1 MTITYNNG
9 FGKIHAVEHEG
20 KILVKH
26 NAYVRAWQKVS
37 DPKAGF
43 GGGKAELVFDTDK
56 KVFDTYTC
64 RMLKSRA

>member
-9 FGKIHAVEHEG
+9 FGKMNAVEKDG
-20 KILVKH
+20 KLIVKH

-43 GGGKAELVFDTDK
+43 GGGMAKVVFDTDM
-56 KVFDTYTC
+56 VVVDGYTG
-64 RMLKSRA
+64 RVYRSR